1 MQTMRLERYNQILWA
16 VVGTLALLGMILAV
30 VAFVGIQFIF
40 KKNSPPAIIIGKP
53 NQPKVNQSLVFCE
66 PIVVPGT
73 QRQLLPVAAV
83 NVDDPTSEKTV
94 VMQYEAALS
103 RGEGYYEPS
112 RCALGS
118 YTSRTRIFNV

>member
-1 MQTMRLERYNQILWA
+1 MTLQRYNDIIWA
-16 VVGTLALLGMILAV
+16 VVGTLALLGAISAV
-30 VAFVGIQFIF
+30 VAFVGFKFIF
-40 KKNSPPAIIIGKP
+40 RHEKSPTIVIGKP
-53 NQPKVNQSLVFCE
+53 NQPKVNQDLVFCE

-103 RGEGYYEPS
+103 RGEGYYDPS
-112 RCALGS
+112 RCTLGS